1 MESKNIIYTTPE
13 QQIEKLKSQNLIIS
27 DENAA
32 IKYLELF
39 GYSNLIKSYRDP
51 YVYFSNGK
59 KIFRSGVT
67 FNQIVSLY
75 MLDKHLRNAVMAAM
89 IDLEE
94 HIKEVAADVVAK
106 SFGVHPDDY
115 LLYRNYRNKSKRK
128 YRFSLAG
135 LLDTM
140 KKTLDTDKDPIHHY
154 QAEHGIVPPWIL
166 FKSVY
171 FGTIVNF
178 IDQFKTEQQNQ
189 MLDRLYDLSS
199 LGISYEAGRKLMM
212 DTLSI
217 CSDYRNLAAHGGRT
231 YNYNSRTRLRV
242 DEIFNPNKDVQIF
255 GFCQLLFLLDLLN
268 YHNPFIHLSSVLDGE
283 VNRHCNIYPQDV
295 TYLGQILNLDIA
307 VRNTVYTTPGS
318 NKFHSNQHCS
328 GIKDAQAIDLSD
340 ALAKG
345 LIPCKRCALD
355 IVPIV

>member
-166 FKSVY
+166 FKLHSA
-171 FGTIVNF
+171 FLF
-178 IDQFKTEQQNQ
+178 
-189 MLDRLYDLSS
+189 
-199 LGISYEAGRKLMM
+199 
-212 DTLSI
+212 
-217 CSDYRNLAAHGGRT
+217 
-231 YNYNSRTRLRV
+231 
-242 DEIFNPNKDVQIF
+242 
-255 GFCQLLFLLDLLN
+255 LFLL
-268 YHNPFIHLSSVLDGE
+268 
-283 VNRHCNIYPQDV
+283 
-295 TYLGQILNLDIA
+295 
-307 VRNTVYTTPGS
+307 
-318 NKFHSNQHCS
+318 
-328 GIKDAQAIDLSD
+328 
-340 ALAKG
+340 
-345 LIPCKRCALD
+345 
-355 IVPIV
+355 